1 MPSSMLPGEML
12 PADGGEL
19 PRARREPEE
28 VGVNSVVSQPVS
40 VGRSRRPQGELNR
53 DANPG

>member
-40 VGRSRRPQGELNR
+40 VGRSRRPQGELN
-53 DANPG
+53 